1 MGGIFVRRGI
11 RSHRSGPKFR
21 ELSVRLDRLSLFV
34 PREFLEDGLRAPSRV
49 CRRHA
54 HLRRSSNRPPP
65 ETLQSAGY
73 GGENIKIWYWCSR
86 HRARAQMP
94 QPNCFF
100 AVSDIISG
108 VHGGS
113 QTMFTVA
120 SLTP

>member
-1 MGGIFVRRGI
+1 LQTQSQSHTRNDHEDHSEKRQAHHMYPEIPCNVIRLHPTFGGQVPGHPQKPCAPLDTGERISRFATGAMPKSEGI
-11 RSHRSGPKFR
+11 
-21 ELSVRLDRLSLFV
+21 
-34 PREFLEDGLRAPSRV
+34 
-49 CRRHA
+49 
-54 HLRRSSNRPPP
+54 
-65 ETLQSAGY
+65 
-73 GGENIKIWYWCSR
+73 
-86 HRARAQMP
+86 QMP